1 MNSLFRAHHT
11 AALTSEHPCSEAPPC
26 HDTLY
31 PYQRRLIHRM
41 RLLETDTIEVQP
53 QHLVCGSRVTR
64 PETWVYEL
72 ELGAMTDPSGTGKR
86 ETVCGLCALYPQGA
100 RPRRIPHT
108 TTTLYIGRRTI
119 VPALPEHPGRTLV
132 IAPHTAVR
140 AWVHALAKFPTLRSI
155 ALLHLPHRPIAWEE
169 LERLDVVVVSSRIL
183 RSFHHIFR
191 DRTWGR
197 VVIDECDTID
207 VPRFPSFLSHFTW
220 LMTPRQDAIQAPRW
234 EHETVL
240 FDVHTPLNHV
250 IRSSGYIRNAVETL
264 QYATDPDHMLMRAF
278 CVMTDPI
285 VLEFER
291 QEMERPVHVLS
302 IAPNPQTM
310 PLGALA
316 ELALK
321 THKEEGWKPVA
332 DQLGLSA
339 MPLEDAM
346 EQHISERSVE
356 SVRAQCETLCSVC
369 DDDLSPPV
377 LWPCCANVTC
387 MSCALQIA
395 KESKFHVRAIAP
407 WIVRCPFCRSNASVQ
422 SWVVLEDQ
430 RRVPKETSSNP
441 ELDAILRR
449 ATRGKRM
456 LVVLGHM
463 YGGRNEFFTKALEA
477 CRKRN
482 LRAEVLR
489 GAVQTAWK
497 RVDALAE
504 GSLDVL
510 FVPATYERGLDYVAD
525 TAIGVYMDFP
535 TFEDMTRTI
544 RCRNGSNTIY
554 FAKPP
559 ADRTQRISE
568 WEDIERVSLLS
579 LASLMT
585 MVPVGTQP
593 FPEHTDS
600 GEYDSFRID
609 FDDFSM

>member
-1 MNSLFRAHHT
+1 MHSLFRAHHT
-11 AALTSEHPCSEAPPC
+11 SGLTTEHPCSDAPPC

-41 RLLETDTIEVQP
+41 RLLETDTVEIQP
-53 QHLVCGSRVTR
+53 QHLVCGNRIER

-86 ETVCGLCALYPQGA
+86 ETVCGLCALYPRGA
-100 RPRRIPHT
+100 RARRVPHT
-108 TTTLYIGRRTI
+108 TSTLYIGRRTVI
-119 VPALPEHPGRTLV
+119 PALPDRPGRTLV
-132 IAPHTAVR
+132 VAPHTAVR

-155 ALLHLPHRPIAWEE
+155 ALLHLPHRQIAWED

-183 RSFHHIFR
+183 RTFHHIFR

-207 VPRFPSFLSHFTW
+207 VPRFPSFSSHFTW

-234 EHETVL
+234 DHETVL
-240 FDVHTPLNHV
+240 FDLRTPLNHV

-291 QEMERPVHVLS
+291 QEVERPIHVLS

-310 PLGALA
+310 SLASVA
-316 ELALK
+316 ELAIV
-321 THKEEGWKPVA
+321 THKEDGWKPVA
-332 DQLGLSA
+332 DQLGLAA

-346 EQHISERSVE
+346 EQHSSERNVE
-356 SVRAQCETLCSVC
+356 SVRAQSKSLCSVC

-395 KESKFHVRAIAP
+395 KESKFHVRSIAP
-407 WIVRCPFCRSNASVQ
+407 WVVRCPFCRSNASVR

-430 RRVPKETSSNP
+430 RRAPKEMSTTP
-441 ELDAILRR
+441 EIDAILRR
-449 ATRGKRM
+449 ATPGKRM
-456 LVVLGHM
+456 LVVVGHVH
-463 YGGRNEFFTKALEA
+463 GGRTEFCNKALEA
-477 CRKRN
+477 CRKQN

-489 GAVQTAWK
+489 GAVQTTWK
-497 RVDALAE
+497 RADSLAE

-510 FVPATYERGLDYVAD
+510 FVPASQERGIDYMAD
-525 TAIGVYMDFP
+525 IAIGVHLDFP
-535 TFEDMTRTI
+535 TFEDMTRSI
-544 RCRNGSNTIY
+544 RCRNGTNTIY
-554 FAKPP
+554 LAKPP
-559 ADRTQRISE
+559 EDRNQRLSE
-568 WEDIERVSLLS
+568 WEDIERISLMS
-579 LASLMT
+579 LASLMSL
-585 MVPVGTQP
+585 VPVGTQP
-593 FPEHTDS
+593 FLEDPNS
-600 GEYDSFRID
+600 GDYDSFDID
-609 FDDFSM
+609 LNDISM